1 MNATTTLGLGA
12 LLLTSLS
19 TFSLEG
25 RETRPSFVGE
35 VTGEITGHPAG
46 EARFGAVAGE
56 GSSPGVFTLSLGA
69 NGQEGSILFTRTGS
83 AALGVGTYTVTD
95 GDGGGD
101 DVRALV
107 MTGSATH
114 PTGVFRGQ
122 SGELVITSVSE
133 STSTGTFRV
142 SASGFLAASPELEDR
157 PVTATGW
164 FRASR
169 D

>member
-1 MNATTTLGLGA
+1 MDRSASQCNRWPGNPDW
-12 LLLTSLS
+12 
-19 TFSLEG
+19 EEPNHE
-25 RETRPSFVGE
+25 RHD
-35 VTGEITGHPAG
+35 HP
-46 EARFGAVAGE
+46 
-56 GSSPGVFTLSLGA
+56 
-69 NGQEGSILFTRTGS
+69 GSILFTRTGG

-95 GDGGGD
+95 GDGGAD

-107 MTGSATH
+107 TTGSATH

-122 SGELVITSVSE
+122 SGELVITSVTE

-164 FRASR
+164 FRASQ

>member
-12 LLLTSLS
+12 LLLTSFS
-19 TFSLEG
+19 TFSPEG
-25 RETRPSFVGE
+25 RDIRPSFVGE
-35 VTGEITGHPAG
+35 VTGEIAAHPTGD
-46 EARFGAVAGE
+46 ARFGPVAGE

-69 NGQEGSILFTRTGS
+69 AGQEGSILFTRTGG

-95 GDGGGD
+95 GDGGD

-107 MTGSATH
+107 MTGSAAH

-122 SGELVITSVSE
+122 SGELVITSVTE

-157 PVTATGW
+157 LVTATGS